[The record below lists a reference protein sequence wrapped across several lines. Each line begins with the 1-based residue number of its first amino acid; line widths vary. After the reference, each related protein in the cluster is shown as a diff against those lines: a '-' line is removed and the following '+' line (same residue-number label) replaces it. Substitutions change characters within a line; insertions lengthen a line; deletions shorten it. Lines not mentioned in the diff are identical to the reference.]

1 MGHKKKVHHGLRL
14 LKDKAGKM
22 ASAPEARPGN
32 IRIERDGFVADIIIS
47 RRDGSPDLYHY
58 VIQPAGSRE
67 IVHWGQEV
75 SLQRAQEC
83 VDEFIDD
90 YQQLRKIR

>member
-1 MGHKKKVHHGLRL
+1 MGHKNDHHGLRL
-14 LKDKAGKM
+14 LKKKKAGNM

-32 IRIERDGFVADIIIS
+32 IRIERDGFVADIIVS
-47 RRDGSPDLYHY
+47 RPEGHNEIYHY

-83 VDEFIDD
+83 VDEYIDD
-90 YQQLRKIR
+90 YQQLRKVR

>member
-1 MGHKKKVHHGLRL
+1 MGHKKKVHHRLHL

-32 IRIERDGFVADIIIS
+32 IRIERNGFVADIIVS
-47 RRDGSPDLYHY
+47 RSEGGTELYHY
-58 VIQPAGSRE
+58 VVQPVGSRD

-83 VDEFIDD
+83 VDEYIDEF
-90 YQQLRKIR
+90 QKLRNFR